1 MLFLILM
8 LSCALNRFN
17 PGSKGIM
24 EDIDKVIQ
32 SPSQENAEAVLSNL
46 NSKYSYKV
54 YEKLIDTGDTRFFNH
69 IPKEF
74 LRHGLLLKIRKNKNI
89 ELERMFLDRI
99 KATELERLVV
109 EGKADEINDK
119 SKEWLIK
126 NYKYREEAV
135 GTAGILFIY
144 EKEELVKKLLD
155 KLKEE
160 RKDLGNQILLSA
172 SKVGNCGL
180 IEHLLESNLA
190 NNINDG
196 FLLAAENGHKDICEL
211 LIDKGADIN
220 VVNNKICESNSRDNQ
235 EMRESR
241 ASLNE
246 KTDNNCEFVYKW
258 YEGPTALGY
267 AAKNGH
273 RNVCELLLDRGA
285 DIDIRD
291 IEGMTALIHAAENGH
306 KEVCELLI
314 DKGAGVNIK
323 INKERIGE
331 KATSLPWFAF
341 LLPQR
346 INSLCENK
354 MGLTALIFAAKNGHK
369 EVCELL
375 IDRGAEVD
383 AEFRKDVEQLCLTKG
398 YLGNYSEDPKI
409 EKKYQEWGITALI
422 YAAQNGHLEV
432 CKLLL
437 DKGASV
443 HAKVNKKG
451 EDALCS
457 KDSECPDNS
466 EMEYGATA
474 LMYAAYKGRKEV
486 CTLLLD
492 RGAKVDMADEDGWT
506 ALMIVAWEGYKE
518 ICELLIERG
527 AKVDIANKD
536 GCIPLMLGAW
546 KGHREVCELLIDKGT
561 KIDTV
566 NKNGRTTLM
575 FGACG
580 GHKEVCE
587 LLLERGVEIDAVDK
601 DKWTA
606 LMFGAHRGHKEV
618 CELLLERGVKID
630 AVDKDKWTSLMF
642 GASGGHKEVCEL
654 LIERGAKV
662 DAVDKD
668 GWTALMLGAL
678 EGRKEVCELL
688 IDKGA
693 KLDVLAGSGTALNLA
708 VNNEFTEVC
717 ELLIERGADL
727 KHISQ
732 TQIAVKLK
740 LIKDNILHLDEESLE
755 KGKSINLI
763 RILEKKIVEGKNLR
777 EILEDTREKRKRQ
790 GLSDEWKDAVDE
802 LVNKIVANEGDNMK
816 ERVENERLE
825 KMLIKNC
832 LMKEVIK
839 IKEESIIKNEKREHE
854 KDSLRHVR
862 KKLGCDESVDRSK

>member
-527 AKVDIANKD
+527 A
-536 GCIPLMLGAW
+536 
-546 KGHREVCELLIDKGT
+546 
-561 KIDTV
+561 
-566 NKNGRTTLM
+566 
-575 FGACG
+575 
-580 GHKEVCE
+580 
-587 LLLERGVEIDAVDK
+587 
-601 DKWTA
+601 
-606 LMFGAHRGHKEV
+606 
-618 CELLLERGVKID
+618 
-630 AVDKDKWTSLMF
+630 
-642 GASGGHKEVCEL
+642 
-654 LIERGAKV
+654 
-662 DAVDKD
+662 
-668 GWTALMLGAL
+668 
-678 EGRKEVCELL
+678 
-688 IDKGA
+688 
-693 KLDVLAGSGTALNLA
+693 
-708 VNNEFTEVC
+708 
-717 ELLIERGADL
+717 DL

-802 LVNKIVANEGDNMK
+802 LVNKIVANEGDNME